1 MENKKIISSS
11 PKNHDSNNQTSKSKR
26 QFMLNRK
33 HLAIPYALFLLSF
46 VLVPLVLI
54 IIYSFTTPDWH
65 LTFQNYKVIFN
76 SNNANTLIIS
86 IFIALFTTALC
97 LLIGYPLAYLL
108 ANRKVNKSKVLVYF
122 FIMPMWINFVLR
134 SNATKEL
141 LQFMGIE
148 ASNTIGMYIC
158 VLIAMVYDYLP
169 FVILPLYSTMLKLDK
184 SVIEASSDLGAHPM
198 TSFVKTIIPL
208 TMPGIISAATM
219 VFMPSM
225 CSYVITDVF
234 SNQKLQIMGNL
245 INQYFGASQWNYGSA
260 ASIVLLI
267 ILFVM
272 MHLTRNSKE
281 KEEKAG
287 NRVW

>member
-1 MENKKIISSS
+1 
-11 PKNHDSNNQTSKSKR
+11 
-26 QFMLNRK
+26 MLNRK
-33 HLAIPYALFLLSF
+33 HFSIPYAIFLISF
-46 VLVPLVLI
+46 VLTPLILI
-54 IIYSFTTPDWH
+54 VVYSFTTPDWQFT
-65 LTFQNYKVIFN
+65 LSNYKKIFTVD
-76 SNNANTLIIS
+76 NANTLVIS
-86 IFIALFTTALC
+86 LFIAILTTAIC

-108 ANRKVNKSKVLVYF
+108 ADKKVSKSKVLVYF

-141 LQFMGIE
+141 LQFLGLE
-148 ASNTIGMYIC
+148 ASNTVGMYVC

-184 SVIEASSDLGAHPM
+184 SLIEASKDLGAKPIQVFTKAVIPM
-198 TSFVKTIIPL
+198 TL
-208 TMPGIISAATM
+208 PGIMSAATM

-234 SNQKLQIMGNL
+234 SNEKLQIMGNL

-267 ILFVM
+267 ILFVIM
-272 MHLTRNSKE
+272 RLTNSASE
-281 KEEKAG
+281 KEERAGGKA
-287 NRVW
+287 W

>member
-1 MENKKIISSS
+1 
-11 PKNHDSNNQTSKSKR
+11 
-26 QFMLNRK
+26 MLNRK
-33 HLAIPYALFLLSF
+33 HLAIPYAFFLLSF
-46 VLVPLVLI
+46 VVVPLVLI
-54 IIYSFTTPDWH
+54 IVYSFTTSDWH
-65 LTFQNYKVIFN
+65 LTFQNYKTIFT
-76 SNNANTLIIS
+76 SDNANTLVIS
-86 IFIALFTTALC
+86 LFIALLTTGIC

-108 ANRKVNKSKVLVYF
+108 ASKKVNKSKVLVYF

-141 LQFMGIE
+141 LQFIGLD
-148 ASNTIGMYIC
+148 ASNTIGMYVC

-184 SVIEASSDLGAHPM
+184 SVIEAASDLGAKPHSVFIKAIIPM
-198 TSFVKTIIPL
+198 TL
-208 TMPGIISAATM
+208 PGIISAATM

-267 ILFVM
+267 ILFVI
-272 MHLTRNSKE
+272 MHLTNNQKQV
-281 KEEKAG
+281 EEKAG

>member
-1 MENKKIISSS
+1 
-11 PKNHDSNNQTSKSKR
+11 
-26 QFMLNRK
+26 MLNRK
-33 HLAIPYALFLLSF
+33 HFSIPYAIFLISF
-46 VLVPLVLI
+46 VLTPLILI
-54 IIYSFTTPDWH
+54 VIYSFTTPDWQFT
-65 LTFQNYKVIFN
+65 LGNYKKIFTAD
-76 SNNANTLIIS
+76 NANTLVIS
-86 IFIALFTTALC
+86 LFIAILTTAIC

-108 ANRKVNKSKVLVYF
+108 ADKKVSKSKVLVYF

-141 LQFMGIE
+141 LQFLGLE
-148 ASNTIGMYIC
+148 ASNTVGMYVC

-184 SVIEASSDLGAHPM
+184 SVIEAASDLGAKPA
-198 TSFVKTIIPL
+198 TVFIKAIIPM
-208 TMPGIISAATM
+208 TMPGIVSAATM

-234 SNQKLQIMGNL
+234 SNEKLQIMGNL

-267 ILFVM
+267 ILFVIM
-272 MHLTRNSKE
+272 RLTNSASE
-281 KEEKAG
+281 KEESSGGKA
-287 NRVW
+287 W

>member
-1 MENKKIISSS
+1 
-11 PKNHDSNNQTSKSKR
+11 
-26 QFMLNRK
+26 MLSRK
-33 HLAIPYALFLLSF
+33 HCAIPYALFLLSF
-46 VLVPLVLI
+46 IVVPLVLI
-54 IIYSFTTPDWH
+54 VLYSFTTPDWKF
-65 LTFQNYKVIFN
+65 TFSNYQTIFTAD
-76 SNNANTLIIS
+76 NANTLIIS
-86 IFIALFTTALC
+86 IFIALVTTAIC

-141 LQFMGIE
+141 LQFLGIQ
-148 ASNTIGMYIC
+148 ASNTIGMYIS
-158 VLIAMVYDYLP
+158 VFIAMVYDYLP

-184 SVIEASSDLGAHPM
+184 SIIEASSDLGAKPYQ
-198 TSFVKTIIPL
+198 SFIKVIIPM

-219 VFMPSM
+219 VFMPTM

-260 ASIVLLI
+260 AAIVLLI
-267 ILFVM
+267 ILFVLM
-272 MHLTRNSKE
+272 RLTKNKNE
-281 KEEKAG
+281 IEEKAG
-287 NRVW
+287 GKVW